1 MVLQHSPVMRKM
13 AARRL
18 FGLGTLV
25 LVTSALALG
34 TIGCGDDDEL
44 ILATTTSTQDSGLLD
59 ELIPTF
65 EDHNDYNVKMIA
77 VGSGEALRLGSEG
90 EADVL
95 LVHSPSAEEDFI
107 EAGNGESRELV
118 MHNDFVIVGP
128 EDDPAGIADAE
139 SAADAFAKIAA
150 AEAPFISRGDE
161 SGTNTKELAIWKDAG
176 IEPAGQS
183 WYSETGQGMGA
194 TLNVTT
200 ERQGYTLTDRG
211 TWLAQQANLDL
222 GLLYESDPKLNNIY
236 HVIVVNPEKFDEVN
250 AEGARAF
257 SAFMIAP
264 DTQDII
270 GEFGIEEYGAPLFFQ
285 DAAAV
290 GETTPAPSP

>member
-1 MVLQHSPVMRKM
+1 MSKHSSVMRKM
-13 AARRL
+13 AVRRA
-18 FGLGTLV
+18 FALGALALV
-25 LVTSALALG
+25 PAALALG

-59 ELIPTF
+59 ELIPVF
-65 EDHNDYNVKMIA
+65 EGDNDYQVKTIA

-95 LVHSPSAEEDFI
+95 LVHSPAAEEDFM

-139 SAADAFAKIAA
+139 SAADALAKIAA
-150 AEAPFISRGDE
+150 AEAVFISRGDE
-161 SGTNTKELAIWKDAG
+161 SGTNTKELTIWKDAG
-176 IEPAGQS
+176 IEPAGES

-222 GLLYESDPKLNNIY
+222 ALLYEGDPKLNNIY

-250 AEGARAF
+250 ADGARDF
-257 SAFMIAP
+257 SAFMIAAA
-264 DTQDII
+264 TQEMI
-270 GEFGIEEYGAPLFFQ
+270 GEFGVEEYGEPLFFP
-285 DAAAV
+285 DAAVV